1 MNTLE
6 FFWGRWRWGVPTHVE
21 WWVEGRGMRA
31 NSFGWEFVLYIK
43 THFYGEHSLHI
54 SWRSTHLL
62 HLYFPFSWWRHQM
75 KHVPRHWLFCGEFT
89 GDCGEFTGHQWI
101 PLTQTS
107 DAELWWFLWTN
118 GWVSNQDAGDLRRHR
133 AHYDVTVMLCRVVMG
148 WGGWGGDGGVWVC
161 VCVCGGG
168 GGRFLHVSHLTTIIQ
183 PICIFVCK
191 GSAVCVSKMI
201 RPK

>member
-1 MNTLE
+1 MSTHD
-6 FFWGRWRWGVPTHVE
+6 GGTHVE

-31 NSFGWEFVLYIK
+31 NSCGWEFVLYIK

-75 KHVPRHWLFCGEFT
+75 EHVPRHWLFCGEFT
-89 GDCGEFTGHQWI
+89 GDCGEFTVHQWI

-133 AHYDVTVMLCRVVMG
+133 AHYDVTVMWCRVVMG
-148 WGGWGGDGGVWVC
+148 
-161 VCVCGGG
+161 GGG
-168 GGRFLHVSHLTTIIQ
+168 GGGLYPDYHSLQLTIYFALSGSLGLCCQIIHKLDLSWGWHRRTIR
-183 PICIFVCK
+183 
-191 GSAVCVSKMI
+191 SL
-201 RPK
+201 